1 MFNYI
6 IFLAMFL
13 TAFVSAQLCIF
24 LFYKKRR
31 IHLNG
36 LLGVILSVFIYSLF
50 YSFELICP
58 NLTFMKLFTGIEYIG
73 IASIPAFWVI
83 MALEYTNKSRY
94 ITKKLYML
102 LFSLPMVLVALNI
115 TNDYHHLFYK
125 SYTVDI
131 ADNLY
136 IANLKPGIVYVI
148 CVIFVN
154 VCFIV
159 GNSLYLIFYRKE
171 NSLYKKRSFKIML
184 TSFIPWIGYWIYM
197 SRITS
202 IRIDIVPIFMGVFCL
217 IYTYALFKSNIFE
230 TATIARHVVFD
241 NISEAI
247 LVLDQE
253 NKIIDMNNIAEKIFN
268 IKSKLAIGQDVC
280 TEFKEYQEII
290 KYIYEEKETSFNCEI
305 KIKNKLYYFKGKLT
319 LINNNRGKGKVI
331 VLSDNTE
338 QVLMIKKLEYYGI
351 TDVLT
356 GVYNRKYFYK
366 IAKEKIEACS
376 DKKHMSLLMM
386 DIDKFKI
393 INDTYGHPT
402 GDIVLKKVMN
412 ICKELLGKKYYIG
425 RYGGEE
431 FLILLDNAN
440 SEKALEIGETIRR
453 RIENLEILHDNKCI
467 KITSSFGIFTS
478 VRERDLENMIKF
490 ADKALYEAKSLGRNR
505 VSIKMGNS

>member
-1 MFNYI
+1 
-6 IFLAMFL
+6 
-13 TAFVSAQLCIF
+13 
-24 LFYKKRR
+24 
-31 IHLNG
+31 
-36 LLGVILSVFIYSLF
+36 
-50 YSFELICP
+50 
-58 NLTFMKLFTGIEYIG
+58 
-73 IASIPAFWVI
+73 
-83 MALEYTNKSRY
+83 
-94 ITKKLYML
+94 
-102 LFSLPMVLVALNI
+102 
-115 TNDYHHLFYK
+115 
-125 SYTVDI
+125 
-131 ADNLY
+131 
-136 IANLKPGIVYVI
+136 
-148 CVIFVN
+148 
-154 VCFIV
+154 
-159 GNSLYLIFYRKE
+159 
-171 NSLYKKRSFKIML
+171 ML
-184 TSFIPWIGYWIYM
+184 TSFIPWIGYCIYM
-197 SRITS
+197 SKVTP

-247 LVLDQE
+247 LVLDHE
-253 NKIIDMNNIAEKIFN
+253 NKIIDMNNTAEKISN
-268 IKSKLAIGQDVC
+268 IKSKLAMGQDVGA
-280 TEFKEYQEII
+280 EFREYQEII
-290 KYIYEEKETSFNCEI
+290 KYVYEEKETSFNWEI

-338 QVLMIKKLEYYGI
+338 QVLMIKKLEYYGV

-386 DIDKFKI
+386 DIDKFKS

-453 RIENLEILHDNKCI
+453 RIENLEIFHDNKCI

-505 VSIKMGNS
+505 VSIKMGKS

>member
-1 MFNYI
+1 
-6 IFLAMFL
+6 
-13 TAFVSAQLCIF
+13 
-24 LFYKKRR
+24 
-31 IHLNG
+31 
-36 LLGVILSVFIYSLF
+36 
-50 YSFELICP
+50 
-58 NLTFMKLFTGIEYIG
+58 
-73 IASIPAFWVI
+73 
-83 MALEYTNKSRY
+83 
-94 ITKKLYML
+94 
-102 LFSLPMVLVALNI
+102 
-115 TNDYHHLFYK
+115 
-125 SYTVDI
+125 
-131 ADNLY
+131 
-136 IANLKPGIVYVI
+136 
-148 CVIFVN
+148 
-154 VCFIV
+154 
-159 GNSLYLIFYRKE
+159 
-171 NSLYKKRSFKIML
+171 
-184 TSFIPWIGYWIYM
+184 
-197 SRITS
+197 
-202 IRIDIVPIFMGVFCL
+202 
-217 IYTYALFKSNIFE
+217 
-230 TATIARHVVFD
+230 
-241 NISEAI
+241 
-247 LVLDQE
+247 VLDQE

-268 IKSKLAIGQDVC
+268 IKSKMSIGQDVY

-386 DIDKFKI
+386 DIDKFKN

-402 GDIVLKKVMN
+402 GDVVLKKVMN